1 MTTEGVFNPLG
12 LRVVLLLSGMAC
24 LVTGLWGGLLRV
36 PVGGV
41 PLPVE
46 HANWVTFH
54 GPLMVGGFLG
64 TLISLERAVGLRRWW
79 TFLAPALA
87 GGSGLAVAAGVL
99 GPGPRWTLTA
109 GSVVFVLVTLRILKI
124 QPALSNRVMGLGAG
138 CWLVG
143 NVLWAL
149 DLAVPQVVLWW
160 LAFLLLTIVGERIE
174 LTRFQK
180 PDPRARPW
188 LFGALGVLGGGL
200 VLGHAAARWGGPL
213 LGVGAVALAAWL
225 LRFDLAWRTVRH
237 PGLPRFMAVCLL
249 GGYGWL
255 LAAGLLIAWQWPQT
269 SGIRYDAAL
278 HAFFLGFV
286 FAMIF
291 GHAPVIFPSVLG
303 LPVRFLPT
311 AYVPLALLHA
321 SLLLRLGGDALNWPT
336 GRSWGAVGNTL
347 AIGLFLLNTLA
358 SLGLAAR
365 GRHPDKSSPPGPGA
379 NAGGRVS
386 SRTGAEPNR
395 G

>member
-1 MTTEGVFNPLG
+1 VTTAGVFNPRG

-36 PVGGV
+36 PVSGV

-46 HANWVTFH
+46 HANWITYH

-87 GGSGLAVAAGVL
+87 GGGGLALAAGRL
-99 GPGPRWTLTA
+99 GPGPRWALTA
-109 GSVVFVLVTLRILKI
+109 AGAVFVLVTLRILKI
-124 QPALSNRVMGLGAG
+124 QPVLSNRVMSLGAG

-143 NVLWAL
+143 NALWAGGV
-149 DLAVPQVVLWW
+149 AVPQVVPWW
-160 LAFLLLTIVGERIE
+160 LAFLLLTILGERIE
-174 LTRFQK
+174 LTRFQQ

-188 LFGALGVLGGGL
+188 LFAALGGLGAGLLLAHGAAWWGGL
-200 VLGHAAARWGGPL
+200 L
-213 LGVGAVALAAWL
+213 LGAGVVALAAWL
-225 LRFDLAWRTVRH
+225 MRFDLAWRTVRH

-255 LAAGLLIAWQWPQT
+255 MVAGALIAWQWPQT

-311 AYVPLALLHA
+311 AYMPLALLHA
-321 SLLLRLGGDALNWPT
+321 SLLVRLAGDALNWPA
-336 GRSWGAVGNTL
+336 GRAWGAAGNTL
-347 AIGLFLLNTLA
+347 AVGLFLLNTLG
-358 SLGLAAR
+358 SLVLGTRDTTAR
-365 GRHPDKSSPPGPGA
+365 S
-379 NAGGRVS
+379 
-386 SRTGAEPNR
+386 EPAKVQ
-395 G
+395 